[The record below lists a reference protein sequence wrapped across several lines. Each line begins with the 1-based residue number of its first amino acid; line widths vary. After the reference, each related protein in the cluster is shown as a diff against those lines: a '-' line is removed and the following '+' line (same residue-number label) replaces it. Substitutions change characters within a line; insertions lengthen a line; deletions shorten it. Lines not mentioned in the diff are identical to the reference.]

1 MESPVQTADSATE
14 AGSAALASANMPG
27 WKKRVVIF
35 MTGQTISMFGSFL
48 VQYAILWHLTLTTK
62 SGLVLALA
70 VIFGFVPQ
78 AIVSIFAGVWA
89 DRVNRRLM
97 IIVSDSTI
105 ALSTLGLALLML
117 SGVDDLWLIFLVM
130 AVRSIG
136 AGVQMPAVSAMIP
149 QIVPSDKLMQI
160 NGINSTIQSIMGLVA
175 PVVAAA
181 VYASFS
187 IVSIFFV
194 DVFTAIIGVGMLALI
209 KVPSLD
215 RVKSDEK
222 PSYFAD
228 LKDGLNYIFTHDLVR
243 WVMVVFAVVFLL
255 AVAPSN
261 LSPLFIARNF
271 GTEVWKLT
279 VAEVTFSL
287 GMALGGAL
295 LALFAKKVNR
305 IAMIIGVSIFFGFV
319 TIGMGL
325 STNLIVFCILFFVIG
340 VAVPSF
346 YTSAM
351 TMLQETVEPERQGRV
366 FGFVGIVIAL
376 AMPVGMAVLGPL
388 ADVIPIET
396 LFIICGIAMVVAA
409 SAAAL
414 LPAGKRA
421 IAAAHAGVGQS
432 LDDQNAVVE
441 ADATSASSSQ
451 TPKDQPND

>member
-1 MESPVQTADSATE
+1 MESQVKSSDA
-14 AGSAALASANMPG
+14 SAAVADTQTSENMPG
-27 WKKRVVIF
+27 WKKRVAIF

-97 IIVSDSTI
+97 IIVSDSAI

-432 LDDQNAVVE
+432 LDDQNAVVQTGG
-441 ADATSASSSQ
+441 TSASSSQ
-451 TPKDQPND
+451 TPKDQPSD

>member
-1 MESPVQTADSATE
+1 MESQVKSSDA
-14 AGSAALASANMPG
+14 SAAVADTQTSENMPG
-27 WKKRVVIF
+27 WKKRVAIF

-48 VQYAILWHLTLTTK
+48 VQYAIMWHLTLTTK

-97 IIVSDSTI
+97 IIISDSAI
-105 ALSTLGLALLML
+105 ALSTLGLALFML
-117 SGVDDLWLIFLVM
+117 SGVEDLWLIFLVM

-149 QIVPSDKLMQI
+149 QIVPSDKLMRI
-160 NGINSTIQSIMGLVA
+160 NSINSTIQSVIGLIA
-175 PVVAAA
+175 PVAAAA
-181 VYASFS
+181 VYATMS
-187 IVSIFFV
+187 IVAIFFI
-194 DVFTAIIGVGMLALI
+194 DVVTAVIGVGLLVSI
-209 KVPSLD
+209 SVPSLA
-215 RVKSDEK
+215 RVLSDEK

-243 WVMVVFAVVFLL
+243 WVMVVFAFVFLL

-279 VAEVTFSL
+279 VAEVTFSV
-287 GMALGGAL
+287 GTAIGGAL
-295 LALFAKKVNR
+295 LALFANKVNR
-305 IAMIIGVSIFFGFV
+305 IGMMIGMSIFFGV
-319 TIGMGL
+319 LTVGMGF

-340 VAVPSF
+340 LAVPSF

-388 ADVIPIET
+388 ADIIPIEI
-396 LFIICGIAMVVAA
+396 LFIACGIIMVIVA
-409 SAAAL
+409 SAAVL
-414 LPAGKRA
+414 LPSGRRA
-421 IAAAHAGVGQS
+421 IAAAHASTGQS
-432 LDDQNAVVE
+432 LEDQNAVVQTGG
-441 ADATSASSSQ
+441 TSASSSQ
-451 TPKDQPND
+451 TPKDQPSD

>member
-1 MESPVQTADSATE
+1 MESKVQAADAATE
-14 AGSAALASANMPG
+14 AGSTALASANMPG
-27 WKKRVVIF
+27 WKKRVAIF

-62 SGLVLALA
+62 SGLVPALA

-97 IIVSDSTI
+97 IIVSDSAI

-432 LDDQNAVVE
+432 LDDQNAVVQTGG
-441 ADATSASSSQ
+441 TSASSSQ
-451 TPKDQPND
+451 TPKDQPSD